1 MLARLSSRGQITN
14 LPHIGDRRDWG
25 FVRYRD
31 SGDINVW
38 RRANVIRFMTQ
49 TWLTAS
55 AIAMTLGQSWIA
67 AQAPAFEAASIREDP
82 GPTWHVMRGY
92 SSSGPRLTLET
103 WSRIDLIMEAY
114 DLKRYQVSYAPTD
127 DVLYD
132 IAAKAEG
139 DGTPTR
145 AELRLMLQ
153 TLLADRFNLKFH
165 REMRELPVY
174 AMVVGKSG
182 VKFKESPPD
191 KPVKSFAGVNGRNQ
205 YMELSQ
211 GTMEMVAERIGIDR
225 PVIDKTGLTGK
236 YEIRLEATPEFR
248 ISNNPQPDDLRIF
261 DAIQQQLGLKLEPQK
276 ANIEVLV
283 VDHMDKP
290 SAN

>member
-1 MLARLSSRGQITN
+1 
-14 LPHIGDRRDWG
+14 
-25 FVRYRD
+25 
-31 SGDINVW
+31 
-38 RRANVIRFMTQ
+38 MTR
-49 TWLTAS
+49 TWLTATT
-55 AIAMTLGQSWIA
+55 IALTLGQIGIS
-67 AQAPAFEAASIREDP
+67 AQAPAFEVASIRANP
-82 GPTWHVMRGY
+82 GPWHVMLGY
-92 SSSGPRLTLET
+92 SSSGPRLTLEA
-103 WSRIDLIMEAY
+103 WRPFALIMEAY
-114 DLKRYQVSYAPTD
+114 DLKRYQVSFTPSD

-139 DGTPTR
+139 DGTRTK
-145 AELRLMLQ
+145 AEFRLMLQ

-182 VKFKESPPD
+182 VKFKESDSD
-191 KPVKSFAGVNGRNQ
+191 KPARSYGGVNGRNQ
-205 YMELSQ
+205 YMEYSQ
-211 GTMEMVAERIGIDR
+211 GTMEMLADGIGVDR

-248 ISNNPQPDDLRIF
+248 INNNPQPDDLRVF

-276 ANIEVLV
+276 AMVEVLV
-283 VDHMDKP
+283 VDRMDKP